1 MPFGRLQPQKPPLFD
16 LLNATEH
23 TGITLT
29 ESNAMH
35 PPTRTA
41 LAQVCARQGNHIK
54 VIDLVGKFIDY
65 ANPTTLRIILPLLE
79 QAYTRLNDP
88 LNIQIIKERRK
99 KTGY

>member
-35 PPTRTA
+35 PPSS
-41 LAQVCARQGNHIK
+41 VYGHYFNHSDSK
-54 VIDLVGKFIDY
+54 YSAVGKPAKDQTEDY
-65 ANPTTLRIILPLLE
+65 SLRKE
-79 QAYTRLNDP
+79 QWQEVT
-88 LNIQIIKERRK
+88 ERWLAP
-99 KTGY
+99 